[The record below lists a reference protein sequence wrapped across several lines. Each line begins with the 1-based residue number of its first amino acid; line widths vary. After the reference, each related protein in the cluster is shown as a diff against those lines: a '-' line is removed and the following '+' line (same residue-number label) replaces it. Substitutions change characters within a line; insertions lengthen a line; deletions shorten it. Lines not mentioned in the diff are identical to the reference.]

1 VGLFF
6 GSSMES
12 SGVIFGLK
20 APHRGGAPK
29 NRGIIASGYNTKRQS
44 DILLARSL
52 LRHGPATSLKASP
65 PRCVRGCWPPVLNS
79 RGPFYRVQFG

>member
-6 GSSMES
+6 WSSMES

-52 LRHGPATSLKASP
+52 LKTWTGDLAQSEP
-65 PRCVRGCWPPVLNS
+65 PKVRAWLLAPGAQLPGAFL
-79 RGPFYRVQFG
+79 